1 MAFTY
6 SRQHVLSPQLFTGF
20 ATNHLLRL
28 RTPAENS
35 KSAKISRLCMS
46 DSLAVS
52 FLIRQHGN
60 IRLQFMLHVLLSFRH
75 L

>member
-1 MAFTY
+1 
-6 SRQHVLSPQLFTGF
+6 
-20 ATNHLLRL
+20 
-28 RTPAENS
+28 
-35 KSAKISRLCMS
+35 MS